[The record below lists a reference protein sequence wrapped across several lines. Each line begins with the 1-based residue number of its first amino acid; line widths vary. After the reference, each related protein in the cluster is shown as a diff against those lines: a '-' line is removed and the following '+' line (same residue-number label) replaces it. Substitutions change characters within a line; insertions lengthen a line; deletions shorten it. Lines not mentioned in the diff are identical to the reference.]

1 MGRVNMATLNLM
13 IGLPC
18 SGKTTYARQL
28 AGETNALLLTL
39 DVWHLKLFGHD
50 VGHEHHDERHERIEK
65 IMWDVAKHVLEMG
78 GDVIL
83 DYGCWARVERDDY
96 RNRAKELGADSSCII
111 WMFRIPNYI
120 AVWKN
125 EIETSLKAR
134 LKFPKRKWIDTS
146 LFSNRRPETSLYKK
160 FHLIC
165 KQYNPE
171 NRSGTWFANVFTLL
185 KLHWRSRS
193 CGRGA

>member
-1 MGRVNMATLNLM
+1 MATLHLM

-50 VGHEHHDERHERIEK
+50 VGHEHHDERHQRIEK

-96 RNRAKELGADSSCII
+96 RNRAKELGAD
-111 WMFRIPNYI
+111 F
-120 AVWKN
+120 
-125 EIETSLKAR
+125 
-134 LKFPKRKWIDTS
+134 
-146 LFSNRRPETSLYKK
+146 
-160 FHLIC
+160 
-165 KQYNPE
+165 
-171 NRSGTWFANVFTLL
+171 
-185 KLHWRSRS
+185 KLHYMDVPYSELYRRLEE
-193 CGRGA
+193 RNRNLPEGAFEIPKAEMDRYIPIFEPPTGDELV

>member
-1 MGRVNMATLNLM
+1 M

-18 SGKTTYARQL
+18 SGKTTNARQL
-28 AGETNALLLTL
+28 ARETNALLLTR
-39 DVWHLKLFGHD
+39 DVWHLKLFGDD

-96 RNRAKELGADSSCII
+96 RKRAKELGVDFKLHYMDVPYSELY
-111 WMFRIPNYI
+111 RRLEERNRTP
-120 AVWKN
+120 
-125 EIETSLKAR
+125 LKAR

-146 LFSNRRPETSLYKK
+146 LFSNRRPETSLHKEL
-160 FHLIC
+160 HLIC
-165 KQYNPE
+165 KLI
-171 NRSGTWFANVFTLL
+171 T
-185 KLHWRSRS
+185 
-193 CGRGA
+193 